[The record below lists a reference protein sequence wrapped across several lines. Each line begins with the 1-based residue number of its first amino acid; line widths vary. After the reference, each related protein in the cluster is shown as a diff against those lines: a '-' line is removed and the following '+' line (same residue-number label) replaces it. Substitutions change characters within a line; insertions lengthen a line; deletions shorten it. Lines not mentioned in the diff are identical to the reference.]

1 MPSTNGHGPKR
12 AILYARVSTDEQAR
26 SGYSLAQQLEAL
38 RAYAARE
45 GYEVLE
51 EVVDPG
57 QSGASLERPGMDRVR
72 DLVASS
78 VVSVVLAQDRDRFA
92 REPAYLY
99 LLRKEFEEHGCSLRA
114 LNDRG
119 DESPEGEL
127 TDGILD
133 QLGKFERAKIAER
146 TRRGKHRKLR
156 QGRLVAGYTPGYGYR
171 YNAARDGLVVE
182 DDQMWVVRRIFE
194 MVARGESFY
203 GVIKTFERE
212 GVRSPTGRGRWN
224 RQTLRS
230 LILSDLYRPHTLAE
244 VAELVAPEV
253 VSMLD
258 PSKSYGIAYYGKKQ
272 ITRQQVSEGAGQE
285 RRYRRR
291 IKAQTR
297 TREQWLAVPVPD
309 SGLPRE
315 LVDAA
320 RDAIKNNRQTSR
332 SGYKTWE
339 LSGGLLRCAECGY
352 VMRSKTSKGS
362 GRRKERLFYY
372 RCGGRYNS
380 SNGFATCDHAKHHRA
395 EKVEAQVWRYVQV
408 LLEDPERLRDDLESM
423 IELEREGTREDPQQD
438 KKMWLNKLA
447 EVGRQRSRAQD
458 LAVQGLLDYDEL
470 RTKLANLEETRK
482 AAARE
487 LATLEDHQESL
498 AKLEGDKEAVLAY
511 YSAMAPEA
519 LHSLTPEERQHLYG
533 MLRLRAV
540 QYPDG
545 DVVAELDGAPGPSAS
560 PMENTSAGG
569 FLCTNSGPGLP
580 LI

>member
-1 MPSTNGHGPKR
+1 MSSTNGHGPKR
-12 AILYARVSTDEQAR
+12 AILYARVSTDEQAK
-26 SGYSLAQQLEAL
+26 SGYSLAQQMEAL
-38 RAYAARE
+38 REYAVSE

-51 EVVDPG
+51 EVTDPG
-57 QSGASLERPGMDRVR
+57 QSEASLERPGMDRVR
-72 DLVASS
+72 DLVAAGD
-78 VVSVVLAQDRDRFA
+78 VSVVLAQDRDRFA
-92 REPAYLY
+92 REPAYHY
-99 LLRKEFEEHGCSLRA
+99 LLRREFEEHGTKVRA

-133 QLGKFERAKIAER
+133 QLAKFERAKIAER

-230 LILSDLYRPHTLAE
+230 LILSDLYRPHTHAE

-297 TREQWLAVPVPD
+297 TRDKWLAVPVPD

-482 AAARE
+482 AAERE
-487 LATLEDHQESL
+487 LATLEDHQERL

-560 PMENTSAGG
+560 PMENTSARSSW
-569 FLCTNSGPGLP
+569 C
-580 LI
+580 